1 VSDPGALVV
10 GGIGELVTNASDVP
24 GDLAVLHDAAVAI
37 EAGTVVWVGDET
49 RLPGPYRGLPVLDV
63 AGRAVVPGFVDAHTH
78 VVFAGDR
85 ADEFARRLGGERYE
99 DRLAAGGGILST
111 VAATRAAGEDELVA
125 QAADRVERMLR
136 AGTTTIEIKSG
147 YGLDVE
153 TERRMLR
160 VAHRLGH
167 ELPVDVVA
175 TFLGAH
181 VVPAEYRDRRDAYVD
196 LVCGP
201 MMDACAPLAEFCD
214 VFCDEA
220 AFDVD
225 ESRRILEA
233 GIAHG
238 LRPRVHA
245 DQLSRVG
252 AARLAAEVGA
262 VAADHLDHVSD
273 EDLAA
278 LAEAGTVAVFLP
290 GVSLSMRAPYPDARR
305 AWDAGVTVAIATDCN
320 PGTAWMERMSFMV
333 ALAAIEMGLTPSQSL
348 WAATRGGALALA
360 RPDRGRLM
368 PGDRGD
374 LVVLDAPS
382 HLHIPYRP
390 DTDLV
395 GAVVAA
401 GRVVGR

>member
-1 VSDPGALVV
+1 MSGSGDLLVRGV
-10 GGIGELVTNASDVP
+10 GELATNASGVP
-24 GDLAVLHDAAVAI
+24 GDLATLDDAAVAI
-37 EAGTVVWVGDET
+37 EGGIVAWVGPEAE
-49 RLPGPYRGLPVLDV
+49 LPSRYRDLPVLDV

-85 ADEFARRLGGERYE
+85 ADEFARRLRGERYE
-99 DRLAAGGGILST
+99 DLLAAGGGILST
-111 VAATRAAGEDELVA
+111 VAATREAGEDELA
-125 QAADRVERMLR
+125 TQAAARVERMVR
-136 AGTTTIEIKSG
+136 SGTTTIEIKSG

-160 VAHRLGH
+160 VAHRLGD
-167 ELPVDVVA
+167 ELPVEVVA

-220 AFDVD
+220 AFTVD
-225 ESRRILEA
+225 EARRILEA

-238 LRPRVHA
+238 LRPRLHA
-245 DQLSRVG
+245 DQLARVG

-262 VAADHLDHVSD
+262 VSADHLDHATE

-278 LAEAGTVAVFLP
+278 LREAGTVAVLLP
-290 GVSLSMRAPYPDARR
+290 GVSLSMRTPFPDARR
-305 AWDAGVTVAIATDCN
+305 IWDAGVTVALATDCN
-320 PGTAWMERMSFMV
+320 PGTAWMERMSFMA
-333 ALAAIEMGLTPSQSL
+333 ALAAVEMGLTPEEAL
-348 WAATRGGALALA
+348 WSATRGGALALG
-360 RPDRGRLM
+360 RLDRGRLAA
-368 PGDRGD
+368 GDRGD

-382 HLHIPYRP
+382 YLHVPYRP
-390 DTDLV
+390 DTDLAV
-395 GAVVAA
+395 EVVAA
-401 GRVVGR
+401 GRIVDR